1 MKENGGLILK
11 NPLSF
16 LFSKEETEEHLPNNE
31 IFSYA
36 VGLAGQNISYN
47 FISNRLTYFYENYV
61 VSEKGAHVVGKIM
74 TASTVWD
81 AINDIL
87 IGGFIDRRPHKPY
100 QKLRPYLLYLP
111 PIVGV
116 LGAMMFIDIG
126 ASDLAKLVYLAACY
140 FIWDVFYSFQDTGL
154 WGLMALSSTNS
165 KERLRVAQW
174 ISIGAGAGG
183 TIGGAFPILWDLLK
197 GGGIKDKT
205 VFVMFAFI
213 FALGGEILSIRAHK
227 MRERIDA
234 PPQKNESIFK
244 SVSILKHNPTVLLIS
259 LARIMKEFY
268 PRINN
273 TYFFQSE
280 YRNSTSS
287 ILKGGTAETVFG
299 MLSGLP
305 SAFSS
310 FFATKI
316 IEKVGSRKKTLIMSQ
331 TIVIITR
338 LFAFGAGSIT
348 AIKYNTPAGF
358 IIMCVILSFNSVLC
372 GIMDIAQRSL
382 ISDSIDEVEL
392 KTGVRSEGISFSM
405 QNFTS
410 KMDAGLQTLV
420 KNLVLFHVLGY
431 VSNKRDE
438 KNIFHQSEK
447 FYKAQFPLFMLSPI
461 IGAISYII
469 IISFVKDDKD
479 HIAWVE
485 QQLKARREA
494 LESESVNAEITE

>member
-1 MKENGGLILK
+1 MK
-11 NPLSF
+11 NPIKF
-16 LFSKEETEEHLPNNE
+16 LFSKEETEDHLPNNE

-36 VGLAGQNISYN
+36 IGLAGQNISYN

-61 VSEKGAHVVGKIM
+61 VSEKSAHVVGKIM

-81 AINDIL
+81 AVNDIM
-87 IGGFIDRRPHKPY
+87 IGGYIDRRKHKPF
-100 QKLRPYLLYLP
+100 QKLRPYLLWFP
-111 PIVGV
+111 PIIGV
-116 LGAMMFIDIG
+116 LGALMFIDIG
-126 ASDLAKLVYLAACY
+126 ASDIAKLIYLTVCY
-140 FIWDVFYSFQDTGL
+140 FLWDFFYSFQDTGL

-174 ISIGAGAGG
+174 ISIGAGTGA

-205 VFVMFAFI
+205 IFVTFAFL
-213 FALGGEILSIRAHK
+213 FALGGELISLRAHK

-244 SVSILKHNPTVLLIS
+244 SISVLRHNPTVLLIS
-259 LARIMKEFY
+259 LARILKEFY

-280 YRNSTSS
+280 YRNSTSA

-299 MLSGLP
+299 LLSGFP
-305 SAFSS
+305 SAFST

-316 IEKVGSRKKTLIMSQ
+316 IDKIGSRKKTLVASQ
-331 TIVIITR
+331 IVVIITR
-338 LFAFGAGSIT
+338 LAAFGIGSI
-348 AIKYNTPAGF
+348 ASIKYNTPVGF
-358 IIMCVILSFNSVLC
+358 IVMCVILAFNSVLV

-382 ISDSIDEVEL
+382 IGDSIDEVEL
-392 KTGVRSEGISFSM
+392 KTGVRTEGISFSM

-420 KNLVLFHVLGY
+420 KNLVLFHALGY
-431 VSNKRDE
+431 VSNKNDD

-469 IISFVKDDKD
+469 VISFIKDDKE

-485 QQLKARREA
+485 EQLKARRQA
-494 LESESVNAEITE
+494 LENENAEVSADA

>member
-1 MKENGGLILK
+1 MK
-11 NPLSF
+11 NPIAF
-16 LFSKEETEEHLPNNE
+16 LFSKEETPDHLPNNE

-36 VGLAGQNISYN
+36 TGLAGQNISYN
-47 FISNRLTYFYENYV
+47 FISSRLTYFYENYV
-61 VSEKGAHVVGKIM
+61 VGEKYAHVVGKIM
-74 TASTVWD
+74 TASTIWD
-81 AINDIL
+81 AVNDIL
-87 IGGFIDRRPHKPY
+87 IGGYIDRRNHKPY

-111 PIVGV
+111 PIIGV
-116 LGAMMFIDIG
+116 LGALMFVDIG
-126 ASDLAKLVYLAACY
+126 ASDIVKLIYLAACY
-140 FIWDVFYSFQDTGL
+140 FIWDFVYSFQDTGL

-174 ISIGAGAGG
+174 ISIGAGSGG
-183 TIGGAFPILWDLLK
+183 TIGGAFPIFWDLLK

-205 VFVMFAFI
+205 IFVMFAFI
-213 FALGGEILSIRAHK
+213 FALGGEILSLRAHK

-244 SVSILKHNPTVLLIS
+244 SVTILRHNPTVLLIA
-259 LARIMKEFY
+259 LARILKEFY

-299 MLSGLP
+299 LLSGFP

-310 FFATKI
+310 FFAMKI
-316 IEKVGSRKKTLIMSQ
+316 IEKIGSRKKTLVTSQ
-331 TIVIITR
+331 VVVIVTR
-338 LFAFGAGSIT
+338 LAAFAIGSI
-348 AIKYNTPAGF
+348 ASVKYNTPVGF
-358 IIMCVILSFNSVLC
+358 IIMCVILAFNSVLV

-392 KTGVRSEGISFSM
+392 KTGVRTEGISFSM

-420 KNLVLFHVLGY
+420 KNLVLFHALGY
-431 VSNKRDE
+431 VSNKNDD

-469 IISFVKDDKD
+469 VISFIKDDKE
-479 HIAWVE
+479 HTAWVE
-485 QQLKARREA
+485 EQLKARREA
-494 LESESVNAEITE
+494 LEKETANA

>member
-1 MKENGGLILK
+1 MK
-11 NPLSF
+11 NPIKF
-16 LFSKEETEEHLPNNE
+16 LFSKEETEDHLPNNE
-31 IFSYA
+31 IFSYS

-47 FISNRLTYFYENYV
+47 FISNRLTYFYENHV
-61 VSEKGAHVVGKIM
+61 IGEKYAHIVGKIM

-81 AINDIL
+81 AVNDIL
-87 IGGFIDRRPHKPY
+87 IGGYIDRRTHKPY
-100 QKLRPYLLYLP
+100 QKLRPYLLYFP
-111 PIVGV
+111 PIIGV

-126 ASDLAKLVYLAACY
+126 ASDIMKLVYLTVCY
-140 FIWDVFYSFQDTGL
+140 FMWDFFYSFQDTGL

-174 ISIGAGAGG
+174 ISIGAGGG
-183 TIGGAFPILWDLLK
+183 ATIGGAFPVFWDLLK
-197 GGGIKDKT
+197 SGGLHDKT
-205 VFVMFAFI
+205 IFVMFAFI
-213 FALGGEILSIRAHK
+213 FALGGEILSLRAHK

-244 SVSILKHNPTVLLIS
+244 SISILRHNPTVLLIA
-259 LARIMKEFY
+259 LARILKEFY

-299 MLSGLP
+299 LLSGFP
-305 SAFSS
+305 SAFST
-310 FFATKI
+310 FFATRI
-316 IEKVGSRKKTLIMSQ
+316 IDKFGSRKKTLVASQ
-331 TIVIITR
+331 VVVIATR
-338 LFAFGAGSIT
+338 LAAYGIGSIA

-358 IIMCVILSFNSVLC
+358 IIMCIILAFNSVLV

-382 ISDSIDEVEL
+382 ISDSIDEVEY

-420 KNLVLFHVLGY
+420 KNLVLFHFLGY
-431 VSNKRDE
+431 TANKNDE

-469 IISFVKDDKD
+469 VISFVKDDKE
-479 HIAWVE
+479 HIAFIE
-485 QQLKARREA
+485 EQLKIRREA
-494 LESESVNAEITE
+494 LENAEAVSEA

>member
-1 MKENGGLILK
+1 MK

-16 LFSKEETEEHLPNNE
+16 LFSKEETEEHIANNE
-31 IFSYA
+31 ILSYS

-47 FISNRLTYFYENYV
+47 FISSRLTYFYENYV
-61 VSEKGAHVVGKIM
+61 VSEKSAHIVGKIM

-81 AINDIL
+81 AVNDIM
-87 IGGFIDRRPHKPY
+87 IGGYIDRRQHKPY
-100 QKLRPYLLYLP
+100 QKLRPYLIYFP
-111 PIVGV
+111 PIIGV
-116 LGAMMFIDIG
+116 LGALMFIDIG
-126 ASDLAKLVYLAACY
+126 ASDIAKLIYLTACY
-140 FIWDVFYSFQDTGL
+140 FLWDFFYSFQDTGL

-183 TIGGAFPILWDLLK
+183 TIGGAFPIFWDLLK
-197 GGGIKDKT
+197 SGGLNDKT
-205 VFVMFAFI
+205 IFVSFAFL
-213 FALGGEILSIRAHK
+213 FALGGELISMRAHRMK
-227 MRERIDA
+227 ERIDA

-244 SVSILKHNPTVLLIS
+244 SVSILKHNPTVLLIA
-259 LARIMKEFY
+259 LARILKEFY

-299 MLSGLP
+299 LLSGFP
-305 SAFSS
+305 SAFST
-310 FFATKI
+310 FFATKL
-316 IEKVGSRKKTLIMSQ
+316 IEKIGSRKRTLITSQ
-331 TIVIITR
+331 IIVIITR
-338 LFAFGAGSIT
+338 LIAFGVGSI
-348 AIKYNTPAGF
+348 ASIKYNTPAGF
-358 IIMCVILSFNSVLC
+358 IIMCLILASSSVLG

-420 KNLVLFHVLGY
+420 KNLVLFHALGY
-431 VSNKRDE
+431 VSNKNDE

-469 IISFVKDDKD
+469 VISFIKDDKE

-485 QQLKARREA
+485 EQLKARREA
-494 LESESVNAEITE
+494 LEKETVGSEVTA

>member
-1 MKENGGLILK
+1 MK
-11 NPLSF
+11 NPIAF
-16 LFSKEETEEHLPNNE
+16 LFSKEETDEHLPNNE
-31 IFSYA
+31 ILSYS

-61 VSEKGAHVVGKIM
+61 IGEKYAHIVGKIM

-81 AINDIL
+81 AVNDVM
-87 IGGFIDRRPHKPY
+87 IGGYIDKRQHKPY
-100 QKLRPYLLYLP
+100 QKLRPYLLFFP
-111 PIVGV
+111 PIIGV

-126 ASDLAKLVYLAACY
+126 ASDIVKLIYLTACY
-140 FIWDVFYSFQDTGL
+140 FLWDFFYSFQDTGL

-174 ISIGAGAGG
+174 ISIGAGTGA
-183 TIGGAFPILWDLLK
+183 TLGGAFPVFWDLMK
-197 GGGIKDKT
+197 SGGLQDKT
-205 VFVMFAFI
+205 IFVLFAFI
-213 FALGGEILSIRAHK
+213 FALGGEIVSMRAHK
-227 MRERIDA
+227 MKERIDA
-234 PPQKNESIFK
+234 PPQENESIFK
-244 SVSILKHNPTVLLIS
+244 SIAILRHNPTVLLIAV
-259 LARIMKEFY
+259 ARILKEFY

-280 YRNSTSS
+280 YRNSTSA
-287 ILKGGTAETVFG
+287 ILKGGSAETIFG
-299 MLSGLP
+299 YLSGLP

-310 FFATKI
+310 FFATRI
-316 IEKVGSRKKTLIMSQ
+316 IEKIGSRKKTLVASQ
-331 TIVIITR
+331 VVVIVTR
-338 LFAFGAGSIT
+338 LAAFAIGSI
-348 AIKYNTPAGF
+348 ASIKYNTPAGF
-358 IIMCVILSFNSVLC
+358 IIMCIILAFNSVLV

-410 KMDAGLQTLV
+410 KMDSGLQTLV
-420 KNLVLFHVLGY
+420 KNVVLFHFLGY
-431 VSNKRDE
+431 KANKNDE

-469 IISFVKDDKD
+469 VISFIKDDKD
-479 HIAWVE
+479 HTAWVE
-485 QQLKARREA
+485 EQLKARREA
-494 LESESVNAEITE
+494 LEKGEPVQV

>member
-1 MKENGGLILK
+1 MCYTFIKYEEQGAIAVK
-11 NPLSF
+11 NPLAF
-16 LFSKEETEEHLPNNE
+16 LFSKEETAEHLPNNE

-36 VGLAGQNISYN
+36 TGLAGQNISYN

-61 VSEKGAHVVGKIM
+61 VSERGAHYVGKIM

-81 AINDIL
+81 AVNDVL
-87 IGGFIDRRPHKPY
+87 IGGYIDKRNHKPY

-111 PIVGV
+111 PIIGV
-116 LGAMMFIDIG
+116 LGALMFIDIG
-126 ASDLAKLVYLAACY
+126 TSDLAKLVYLTACY
-140 FIWDVFYSFQDTGL
+140 FLWDFFYSFQDTGL

-174 ISIGAGAGG
+174 ISIGAGAGS

-205 VFVMFAFI
+205 IFVTFAFL
-213 FALGGEILSIRAHK
+213 FALGGELISIRAHK
-227 MRERIDA
+227 MKERIDA
-234 PPQKNESIFK
+234 PAQKNESLLK
-244 SVSILKHNPTVLLIS
+244 SISILRHNPTVLLIS
-259 LARIMKEFY
+259 LARILKEFY

-305 SAFSS
+305 SAFST

-316 IEKVGSRKKTLIMSQ
+316 IEKIGSRKKTLIASQ
-331 TIVIITR
+331 LIVIVTR
-338 LFAFGAGSIT
+338 LAAFGIGSIT
-348 AIKYNTPAGF
+348 AVKYNTPAGF
-358 IIMCVILSFNSVLC
+358 IIMCLILAFNSVLC

-410 KMDAGLQTLV
+410 KMDHGLQTLV
-420 KNLVLFHVLGY
+420 KNLVLFHALGY
-431 VSNKRDE
+431 VSNKDDDM
-438 KNIFHQSEK
+438 NIFHQSEK

-461 IGAISYII
+461 IGAVSYMIV
-469 IISFVKDDKD
+469 ISFIKDDKE

-485 QQLKARREA
+485 EQLKARREA
-494 LESESVNAEITE
+494 LVEN

>member
-1 MKENGGLILK
+1 MK
-11 NPLSF
+11 NPIAF
-16 LFSKEETEEHLPNNE
+16 LFSKEETEDHLPNNE

-36 VGLAGQNISYN
+36 TGLAGQNIAYS
-47 FISNRLTYFYENYV
+47 FISQRLTYFYENHI
-61 VSEKGAHVVGKIM
+61 VSEKNAHIVGKIM

-87 IGGFIDRRPHKPY
+87 IGGYIDRRNYKPR
-100 QKLRPYLLYLP
+100 QKLRPYLLYFP
-111 PIVGV
+111 PVIGV
-116 LGAMMFIDIG
+116 LGALMFIDIG
-126 ASDLAKLVYLAACY
+126 ASDIAKLIYLTACY
-140 FIWDVFYSFQDTGL
+140 FIWDFFYSFQDTGL

-174 ISIGAGAGG
+174 ISIGAGAGS

-205 VFVMFAFI
+205 IFVSFAFL
-213 FALGGEILSIRAHK
+213 FALGGELISMRAHK
-227 MRERIDA
+227 MKERIDA

-244 SVSILKHNPTVLLIS
+244 SVAVLRHNPTVLLIS
-259 LARIMKEFY
+259 LARILKEFY

-280 YRNSTSS
+280 YRNSTSG

-299 MLSGLP
+299 LLSGFP
-305 SAFSS
+305 SAFST
-310 FFATKI
+310 FFATRL
-316 IEKVGSRKKTLIMSQ
+316 IEKIGSRKRTLIASQ
-331 TIVIITR
+331 VVVIITR
-338 LFAFGAGSIT
+338 LIAFGVGGIT
-348 AIKYNTPAGF
+348 AIKYNTPTGF
-358 IIMCVILSFNSVLC
+358 IIMCLILAFNSVLV

-420 KNLVLFHVLGY
+420 KNLVLFHALGY
-431 VSNKRDE
+431 VSNKNDE

-469 IISFVKDDKD
+469 VISFIKDDKE

-485 QQLKARREA
+485 QQLKARRDA
-494 LESESVNAEITE
+494 LESEKETINA